1 VSEQQPEPE
10 HGDPPAAG
18 TPDETP
24 DDTPD
29 DTAVEPRTG
38 TGSDEAAGSVG
49 RTGHPVVD
57 DVVASLAGLEDRPV
71 AEHVE
76 VFESAH
82 DRLRGALADAG
93 DDSSA

>member
-1 VSEQQPEPE
+1 MSEQQSPS
-10 HGDPPAAG
+10 DDA
-18 TPDETP
+18 TDETG
-24 DDTPD
+24 
-29 DTAVEPRTG
+29 AEP
-38 TGSDEAAGSVG
+38 VV

-71 AEHVE
+71 SEHVE

-82 DRLRGALADAG
+82 DRLRAALADAG